1 MRNGARFALE
11 SPRSVGALRQ
21 TKVNKVRT
29 YSEAWCKESL
39 QDVVAEWLVY
49 GYVGQSWR
57 DNLDCDKRLLYESC
71 GSSGSVVVFD
81 EKNIQ
86 GRGGR

>member
-1 MRNGARFALE
+1 MEPGSLSSHRGR
-11 SPRSVGALRQ
+11 VGALRQ
-21 TKVNKVRT
+21 TKVNK
-29 YSEAWCKESL
+29 
-39 QDVVAEWLVY
+39 
-49 GYVGQSWR
+49 SWR

-81 EKNIQ
+81 EENIQ

>member
-1 MRNGARFALE
+1 MRNGARLALE

-21 TKVNKVRT
+21 TKVNK
-29 YSEAWCKESL
+29 
-39 QDVVAEWLVY
+39 
-49 GYVGQSWR
+49 SWR

-71 GSSGSVVVFD
+71 GSFGSVVVFD